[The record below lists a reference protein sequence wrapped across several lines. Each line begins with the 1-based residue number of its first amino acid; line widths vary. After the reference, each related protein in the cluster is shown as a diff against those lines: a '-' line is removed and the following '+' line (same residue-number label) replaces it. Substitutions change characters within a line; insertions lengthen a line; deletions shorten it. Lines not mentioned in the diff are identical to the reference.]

1 MNYWVY
7 VHVCPNGKRYVG
19 VTTHKKPEYRWGR
32 NGEGYKGQLFGKAV
46 RKYGW
51 SSITHEVFE
60 VDSKEE
66 MYYAEKYLIAY
77 YHTTEREFGYNL
89 SSGGE
94 KGALGCIRSEETREK
109 CRLAS
114 QRKAADPKW
123 REKQR
128 KSHLG
133 KVLNLS
139 FEERKRRAEFI
150 KNSPSWKKNHE
161 KGRKLSEE
169 HKKHIGEGQLGHS
182 VSVETREKLRT
193 AKIGNTWNKGKVRS
207 KETKGRMSEAAKNRP
222 RIKIKLPDGTILERT
237 KPNLVKNFINKG
249 KKFEYVS

>member
-19 VTTHKKPEYRWGR
+19 ITTTKKPEYRWGR
-32 NGEGYKGQLFGKAV
+32 NGEGYKGQLFGKAI

-51 SSITHEVFE
+51 SSITHEVFK

-193 AKIGNTWNKGKVRS
+193 AMIGNTWNKGKVRS
-207 KETKGRMSEAAKNRP
+207 KETKRRMSEACKNRP
-222 RIKIKLPDGTILERT
+222 RIKIKLPDGTVLERT
-237 KPNLVKNFINKG
+237 KQNLVKNFINRG
-249 KKFEYVS
+249 KEFEYVS